1 MKKFKKSIDNYTATP
16 YNIIKDKER
25 EVNSMK
31 FNRNSIVTIKV
42 EPVTEFTKKV
52 YVYVDGQYLAENIY
66 DNIVDEDEI
75 KSYVE
80 DCIKNDV
87 IPNL

>member
-1 MKKFKKSIDNYTATP
+1 
-16 YNIIKDKER
+16 
-25 EVNSMK
+25 MK

>member
-1 MKKFKKSIDNYTATP
+1 MAAIN
-16 YNIIKDKER
+16 R
-25 EVNSMK
+25 ES
-31 FNRNSIVTIKV
+31 RV
-42 EPVTEFTKKV
+42 ELKTEQVTEFTKKV
-52 YVYVDGQYLAENIY
+52 YVYVDGQYLTEKIY

-80 DCIKNDV
+80 DCIQNDV

>member
-1 MKKFKKSIDNYTATP
+1 MAAIN
-16 YNIIKDKER
+16 R
-25 EVNSMK
+25 ESRVELK
-31 FNRNSIVTIKV
+31 I

-52 YVYVDGQYLAENIY
+52 YVYVDGQYLTEKIY

-80 DCIKNDV
+80 DCIQNDV

>member
-1 MKKFKKSIDNYTATP
+1 
-16 YNIIKDKER
+16 
-25 EVNSMK
+25 MK
-31 FNRNSIVTIKV
+31 FNKDSKVTLEV
-42 EPVTEFTKKV
+42 EQVTEFTKKV
-52 YVYVDGQYLAENIY
+52 YVYVDGHYLTEHIY
-66 DNIVDEDEI
+66 DNIVDEDEV

>member
-1 MKKFKKSIDNYTATP
+1 
-16 YNIIKDKER
+16 
-25 EVNSMK
+25 MK
-31 FNRNSIVTIKV
+31 FNKNSKVTLEV
-42 EPVTEFTKKV
+42 EQVTEFTKKV

-80 DCIKNDV
+80 DCIQNDV

>member
-1 MKKFKKSIDNYTATP
+1 MAELRK
-16 YNIIKDKER
+16 
-25 EVNSMK
+25 NSK
-31 FNRNSIVTIKV
+31 VTLKI

-52 YVYVDGQYLAENIY
+52 YVYVDGQYLTEKIY